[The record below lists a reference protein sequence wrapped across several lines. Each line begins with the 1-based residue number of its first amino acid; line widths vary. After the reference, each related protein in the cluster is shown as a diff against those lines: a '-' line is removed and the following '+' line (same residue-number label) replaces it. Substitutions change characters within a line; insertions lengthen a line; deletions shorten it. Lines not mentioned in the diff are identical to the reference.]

1 MGGYILSPS
10 VHRTIKELEM
20 IRCNMCGW
28 EGGELDL
35 LRCDCSEDG
44 GRCDGCPDCE
54 TDHYLMDLDMEE
66 VPNV

>member
-1 MGGYILSPS
+1 
-10 VHRTIKELEM
+10 M